1 MRSVVV
7 RIARGIRAGA
17 SRRAG
22 RRIHARR
29 PLDVRHAMFGR
40 HLACYAAVIVKD
52 VVRPKPLRSGSRAL
66 ASLFTVGLLA
76 CDGSGNPTLAEQDG
90 IYVSA
95 NDDGVECAALVDE
108 GRFPADWVFGAMDRA
123 RDEHRIV
130 QLFSHDP
137 GKTVTPER
145 LEAVLGGAEARG
157 LRFYTYRELAEAT
170 EVPAGGGVVFSF
182 DDWYTYDW
190 IKVRGLL
197 DAHGVRATFFVSD
210 YDKFTAQQKIDLR
223 LLADDGHDIEYHSTR
238 HQDAPKYVAEHGMD
252 EYLRKDIEPAL
263 AAMKADGYDPIV
275 FAYPLGHRTEE
286 LDRVLLERFA
296 LLRATSDHCPR

>member
-1 MRSVVV
+1 MHHPGLVV
-7 RIARGIRAGA
+7 RRGMVGPAPCA
-17 SRRAG
+17 V
-22 RRIHARR
+22 R
-29 PLDVRHAMFGR
+29 PALDVRHAMVGR
-40 HLACYAAVIVKD
+40 APCVLCRSIVED
-52 VVRPKPLRSGSRAL
+52 VVRPPLSRSGSYGLALVAAFGL
-66 ASLFTVGLLA
+66 ASCG
-76 CDGSGNPTLAEQDG
+76 GSGERTLADQDG

-95 NDDGVECAALVDE
+95 DDDGVECAALVDE
-108 GRFPADWVFGAMDRA
+108 GRFPSDWVFAAMDRA

-238 HQDAPKYVAEHGMD
+238 HQDAPKYVAEHGMA
-252 EYLRKDIEPAL
+252 EYLRKDIDPAL
-263 AAMKADGYDPIV
+263 AVMQADGYDPIV
-275 FAYPLGHRTEE
+275 FAYPLGRRTEE
-286 LDRVLLERFA
+286 LDRVLLQRFA
-296 LLRATSDHCPR
+296 LLRATSDQCPR